1 MENVYQKKNQKIDLN
16 GELAT
21 SYMTKQ
27 ENFTK
32 AFKWIQELRNR
43 YLHTI
48 ATFTIYEEFQK
59 IAAPN
64 IVGKKRAQ
72 KNVHT
77 FSRHLYF
84 FAPLKESARCYFFI
98 ELAKFFDRNKR
109 GQSLTLE
116 TLLDLVENHPSSFSK
131 EEFLKYHVG
140 RYIIPE
146 LFESYKEFSGKDIN
160 NLKKRLKR
168 NKKIIED
175 LKTYRDKFLV
185 HADINK
191 KKVKITGKQIKI
203 LLKIIRDTIDLF
215 YQKLDFASNAYSN
228 YDEEPAKAV
237 NNLIKVLQE
246 HETERLRKIDQEY
259 GLSGASRI

>member
-1 MENVYQKKNQKIDLN
+1 
-16 GELAT
+16 
-21 SYMTKQ
+21 MTKQ
-27 ENFTK
+27 ENFAK
-32 AFKWIQELRNR
+32 AFKWMQELRNR

-64 IVGKKRAQ
+64 IVGEKRAQ

-116 TLLDLVENHPSSFSK
+116 TLLDLVENHLSSFSK

-146 LFESYKEFSGKDIN
+146 LFESYKEFSRKDIN
-160 NLKKRLKR
+160 NFRERLKR

-185 HADINK
+185 HADISKNE
-191 KKVKITGKQIKI
+191 VKITAGQIKI
-203 LLKIIRDTIDLF
+203 LLKIVKDTVNIF
-215 YQKLDFASNAYSN
+215 YKKLDFASNAYSN
-228 YDEEPAKAV
+228 YDQEPAKAV
-237 NNLIKVLQE
+237 NNVIKALQE
-246 HETERLRKIDQEY
+246 HEAERLQKIDREY
-259 GLSGASRI
+259 GLPGASRI